1 MGGNTTLVACGYSR
15 VSTNG
20 QEVGLSLDTQQD
32 KIGNEILNRG
42 WEMALFTDT
51 ASAKSLQRP
60 GLTMALEM
68 LSTGQAGALVV
79 ARLDRLSR
87 SVPDFYKVLDLAKRE
102 GWALI
107 CLDPKIDM
115 TDPFGR
121 AMAGMAAVFAQ
132 LERELIGQ
140 RQRESIAAR
149 RAAGTYSNGAP
160 PVSPTAETHI
170 LTLHTRGYGLR
181 EIARRLTLQGVEAP
195 GGGVWNHKTVGRV
208 LRRRGREI
216 NQRERT

>member
-1 MGGNTTLVACGYSR
+1 MIACAYAR
-15 VSTNG
+15 VSTTG
-20 QEVGLSLDTQQD
+20 QEESLSLDSQQD

-42 WEMALFTDT
+42 WEMSFFMDT
-51 ASAKSLQRP
+51 ASAKNLRRP
-60 GLTMALEM
+60 GLTMALE
-68 LSTGQAGALVV
+68 LLASGDAGALVV

-87 SVPDFYKVLDLAKRE
+87 SVPDFYKILDQAKRE
-102 GWALI
+102 GWALV

-149 RAAGTYSNGAP
+149 RAAGTYKPAMP
-160 PVSPTAETHI
+160 EASPAAQTHI
-170 LTLHTRGYGLR
+170 LTLHTRGYGVR

-195 GGGVWNHKTVGRV
+195 LGGEWNHRTVGRI
-208 LRRRGREI
+208 LQRRGRETG
-216 NQRERT
+216 RRTTEGS